1 MILSLVHFK
10 IFTILCI
17 AQFLQPHQKIMLKSS
32 TRMLDPDLSK
42 YAALLRQ
49 QYIFQG
55 LNDAQ
60 LAHVVTRF
68 ERVDKPKD
76 AIVYTQGSQGD
87 GFYVIYQGSVRV
99 SKTDDSHERQ
109 LRILG
114 PGEYFGEGALLFVRP
129 RSDSVTAIEP
139 TVLLRLDRESFA
151 DILELLPEIRMNL
164 SATAESRYLAQKEK
178 FEWLSDDEV
187 IYLISR
193 KHEFFL
199 AISLIAPVIIGV
211 VALPVLVMSFSSESP
226 FFSTAGLILGF
237 LGLIGSILLGIWNWI
252 DWGNDFYIVT
262 NQRVVWLERVI
273 MFYYSRQE
281 APLTQVLAVNVRSSY
296 LGRLM
301 NYGDVDVRTFTGGI
315 PMRKMN
321 NPKRFA
327 SFVEGYQT
335 RAKRR
340 QKIDE
345 AGVIDKEL
353 KKRLEMKKEPP
364 VYIPPISKKEELKP
378 KKEKSDTLRDILDTF
393 LKMRFER
400 DGVITYRKHWLVL
413 IGKTFFPTLAFL
425 ILLVLT
431 GAWIYQELAKEGIGL
446 SQLTVALI
454 LGVLYA
460 CAFLWWVY
468 HYLDWNNDIYQ
479 LTADQ
484 IVDIERKPL
493 GEEQKKSAPLD
504 SILSIEHAREGIIEL
519 IFNFGDVVINVGQ
532 TKFIFRGV
540 YNPDRVHQDVA
551 DFIEARRRKKIEAE
565 AERERQKMLDW
576 FGSYQKHKDK
586 LDESQKT
593 SDWDLFP
600 G

>member
-1 MILSLVHFK
+1 
-10 IFTILCI
+10 
-17 AQFLQPHQKIMLKSS
+17 MLKSS
-32 TRMLDPDLSK
+32 TKMPDPDVSR

-68 ERVDKPKD
+68 QRVEKPED
-76 AIVYTQGSQGD
+76 GIIYTQGSTGD

-99 SKTDDSHERQ
+99 TKVIDNQERQ
-109 LRILG
+109 LRVLG
-114 PGEYFGEGALLFVRP
+114 PGDYFGEGALLFVRP
-129 RSDSVTAIEP
+129 RSDSVTTLEP
-139 TVLLRLDRESFA
+139 TVLLRLDREAFT

-164 SATAESRYLAQKEK
+164 SATSESRYLAQKEK
-178 FEWLSDDEV
+178 FDWLGDDEV

-199 AISLIAPVIIGV
+199 LTSLIAPILLSVI
-211 VALPVLVMSFSSESP
+211 ALPILVLSFSSESP

-237 LGLIGSILLGIWNWI
+237 LGFVGSILLGIWNWI

-273 MFYYSRQE
+273 LFYYSRQE
-281 APLTQVLAVNVRSSY
+281 APLTQVLAVNIRSSY
-296 LGRLM
+296 LGRLL
-301 NYGDVDVRTFTGGI
+301 NYGNVDVRTFTGGI
-315 PMRKMN
+315 PMRHVN

-327 SFVEGYQT
+327 SYVEGYQS
-335 RAKRR
+335 RARR
-340 QKIDE
+340 RLKENE
-345 AGVIDKEL
+345 ADTIEKEL

-364 VYIPPISKKEELKP
+364 PRIPPISKKEELKP
-378 KKEKSDTLRDILDTF
+378 KKEKRDTLRDILDTF
-393 LKMRFER
+393 LKVRFER
-400 DGVITYRKHWLVL
+400 DGIITYRKHWLVL
-413 IGKTFFPTLAFL
+413 LAKTFFPTLAFL
-425 ILLVLT
+425 SLVLLT
-431 GAWIYQELAKEGIGL
+431 GAWLYEELVTDGVGFSA
-446 SQLTVALI
+446 LTVALV

-460 CAFLWWVY
+460 AVFIWWGY

-479 LTADQ
+479 LTAEQ
-484 IVDIERKPL
+484 ILDIERKPL
-493 GEEQKKSAPLD
+493 GEEQKKTAPLD

-540 YNPDRVHQDVA
+540 HNPDRVHQDVA
-551 DFIEARRRKKIEAE
+551 DFIEARRRKKQDAD
-565 AERERQKMLDW
+565 AERERQRMLDW
-576 FGSYQKHKDK
+576 FGSYQKHQDK
-586 LDESQKT
+586 LDESKKT